1 MYNYSKNY
9 NFNSNKDKIKDK
21 IKKIKTNNSGITI
34 VALVVT
40 IIVLLILA
48 GITIGTI
55 TGDNGIIDKAQEAK
69 NDTNYAQWEE
79 KIDQAIIDAESKHRN
94 PEMSDVIEEL
104 INKGI
109 ISKNDRDSEELNKK
123 GIITT
128 VDGTRIEGKLDD
140 YIEFGPGMI
149 ADKNETYNDGK
160 DTAIIPAGFEILEE
174 ASTIK
179 DGLVIQ
185 DKSGNQFVWI
195 PVKTAVAEK
204 EADGTNNKAMA
215 IKSGNNYRGLL
226 YDFTSGTP
234 STSTVQ
240 SGCTTTTSS
249 YREPAYL
256 IDSSRADGSS
266 YNQDEDGNKIV
277 TEDSLQQEY
286 NKMIESVS
294 KYHGFYVGRYE
305 LGLEGTRPVVK
316 NASVNTNVTTADAS
330 NSNTYRWYG
339 LYSKCK
345 EFAPEESNKSVVS
358 TMIWGSQYDAML
370 NWMQANGLNV
380 SALADDTETIR
391 NSSTTTGKQEKDFM
405 KNVYDLYG
413 CHYEWTLEAYVTSTR
428 IVRGGNSRDSSAPS
442 PRYYGTFSS
451 SAISEASA
459 RLTLYIK

>member
-21 IKKIKTNNSGITI
+21 IKKIKTNNAGITI

-55 TGDNGIIDKAQEAK
+55 TGDNGIINKAQEAK

-94 PEMSDVIEEL
+94 PTMINVKEEL
-104 INKGI
+104 RDKGI
-109 ISKNDRDSEELNKK
+109 IEDYNQVDDKT
-123 GIITT
+123 GAITT
-128 VDGTRIEGKLDD
+128 VDGTIIEGKLDD
-140 YIEFGPGMI
+140 YIEFGPGMV

-185 DKSGNQFVWI
+185 DEQGNQFVWI
-195 PVKTAVAEK
+195 PVETPVASA
-204 EADGTNNKAMA
+204 EADGTTNKAMA
-215 IKSGNNYRGLL
+215 IKNGNNYRGLL
-226 YDFTSGTP
+226 YDFTSTG
-234 STSTVQ
+234 STVK

-256 IDSSRADGSS
+256 TSSSYADESS

-277 TEDSLQQEY
+277 TEDSLQKEY
-286 NKMIESVS
+286 NKMMTSVEQ
-294 KYHGFYVGRYE
+294 YHGFYVGRYE
-305 LGLEGTRPVVK
+305 LGLEGTTPVSK
-316 NASVNTNVTTADAS
+316 NASTNSGVTTADAS
-330 NSNTYRWYG
+330 NSDTYRWYG

-345 EFAPEESNKSVVS
+345 EFAPEDSNKSVVS
-358 TMIWGSQYDAML
+358 SMIWGSQYDAML
-370 NWMQANGLNV
+370 NWMQNNDNKNGVDVTATGTKNTTYV
-380 SALADDTETIR
+380 TGSNTNDEIR
-391 NSSTTTGKQEKDFM
+391 KVF
-405 KNVYDLYG
+405 DLYG
-413 CHYEWTLEAYVTSTR
+413 CHREWTLEAGITYYRV
-428 IVRGGNSRDSSAPS
+428 IRGGYSSASYAPS
-442 PRYYGTFSS
+442 FRNGYYPNGTVSTY
-451 SAISEASA
+451 SA

>member
-55 TGDNGIIDKAQEAK
+55 TGDNGIINKAQEAK

-94 PEMSDVIEEL
+94 PTWPDVIEEL
-104 INKGI
+104 KSKGVI
-109 ISKNDRDSEELNKK
+109 TSEDQVDKK
-123 GIITT
+123 TGAITT
-128 VDGTRIEGKLDD
+128 NEPKAIIEGKLND

-185 DKSGNQFVWI
+185 DEQGNQFVWI
-195 PVKTAVAEK
+195 PVKTAVANS

-215 IKSGNNYRGLL
+215 IKDGDNYRGLL
-226 YDFTSGTP
+226 YNFTSGTNGTP
-234 STSTVQ
+234 STSTVR

-249 YREPAYL
+249 YREPDVLSYSTCDPAHF
-256 IDSSRADGSS
+256 ADAGYGSL
-266 YNQDEDGNKIV
+266 DEMKQG
-277 TEDSLQQEY
+277 LQSEY
-286 NKMIESVS
+286 NNMITSVD
-294 KYHGFYVGRYE
+294 KNGGFYIGRYE
-305 LGLEGTRPVVK
+305 LGLEGTTPVSK
-316 NASVNTNVTTADAS
+316 NASTTTGVTTADAS
-330 NSNTYRWYG
+330 NSSTSMWYG
-339 LYSKCK
+339 LYKKCK
-345 EFAPEESNKSVVS
+345 EYIPQDSSSVVS
-358 TMIWGSQYDAML
+358 TMTWGSQYDAMM
-370 NWMQANGLNV
+370 NWMQNNDNKNGVDVTATGTVNTTSV
-380 SALADDTETIR
+380 TGS
-391 NSSTTTGKQEKDFM
+391 NSNDNI
-405 KNVYDLYG
+405 KNIFDLYG
-413 CHYEWTLEAYVTSTR
+413 CHREWTLEANGTSSR
-428 IVRGGNSRDSSAPS
+428 VFRGGYSSYSYAPS
-442 PRYYGTFSS
+442 YRHGYVPGGTSS
-451 SAISEASA
+451 GFSA